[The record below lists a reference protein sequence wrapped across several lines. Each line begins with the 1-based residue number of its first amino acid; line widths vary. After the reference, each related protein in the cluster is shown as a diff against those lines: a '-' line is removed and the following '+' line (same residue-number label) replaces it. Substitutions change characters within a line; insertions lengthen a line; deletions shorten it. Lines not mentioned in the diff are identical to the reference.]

1 MGSMSRATIA
11 GPGISIPAGV
21 VTGLLA
27 AAAAAGAPAAAAD
40 PAGATDATRPAEPKR
55 ALLVGYAVLP
65 TPSLPGPTSGQFIEP
80 ANGVAVPFARS
91 QPVQGISAVIP
102 AVRPGHFLALQDNG
116 FGARANSA
124 DAVLRWFELQP
135 RWRTGRGGTGTV
147 ELHGAVQLADPAGRM
162 PYPVVSA
169 GSAYPASAIPV
180 GEEIRAGHLLT
191 GADLDPESFRQ
202 ASDGSFWIGDEFGPW
217 LLHLDARGR
226 LLEPPVGIPGV
237 RSPEH
242 PEAAARGATL
252 RGSRGLEGLALSPD
266 GRTLWPM
273 LEGTVAGDPEGTLR
287 IYEFDTGTRTFARDG
302 VTGEPR
308 VRRYRLAA
316 QDHAIGEL
324 TALDARRFIVIER
337 DGRAGAEA
345 EFKRIYRIDL
355 DELAPDGTL
364 AKTPLV
370 DLLEVADPDDLDR
383 DGSDRFRF
391 PFATIESV
399 LPIDAVTLLVAS
411 DNNFP
416 FGAAREP
423 GTPDAT
429 EFILLRVPQL
439 HEGGAT
445 AR

>member
-1 MGSMSRATIA
+1 MGKPTAR
-11 GPGISIPAGV
+11 PGIRIPVGAV
-21 VTGLLA
+21 AGLLA
-27 AAAAAGAPAAAAD
+27 AAAAAGAPAPAAGAAD
-40 PAGATDATRPAEPKR
+40 GAGPGEPKR
-55 ALLVGYAVLP
+55 AVLVGYAVLP
-65 TPSLPGPTSGQFIEP
+65 TPFLPGPTSGQFIEP
-80 ANGVAVPFARS
+80 ANGVASPFARS

-102 AVRPGHFLALQDNG
+102 TVRPGRYLGLQDNG

-124 DAVLRWFELQP
+124 DAVLRWLELEPQ
-135 RWRTGRGGTGTV
+135 WRTRRGGTGTV
-147 ELHGAVQLADPAGRM
+147 AVHDAVPLSDPAGRM

-180 GEEIRAGHLLT
+180 AEEIRAGRLLT

-202 ASDGSFWIGDEFGPW
+202 VSDGTFWVGDEFGPW
-217 LLHLDARGR
+217 LLHVDARGR
-226 LLEPPVGIPGV
+226 LLEPPVGIPDA

-242 PEAAARGATL
+242 PEAATRGATL

-273 LEGTVAGDPEGTLR
+273 LEGTVDGDPEGTLR

-302 VTGEPR
+302 STGEPR
-308 VRRYRLAA
+308 VRRYRLEDP
-316 QDHAIGEL
+316 DHAIGEL
-324 TALDARRFIVIER
+324 TALDARRFVVIER

-345 EFKRIYRIDL
+345 RFKRIYRIDL
-355 DELAPDGTL
+355 DAVAPDGTL

-370 DLLEVADPDDLDR
+370 DLLDVADPDDLDR

-399 LPIDAVTLLVAS
+399 LPTDADTLLVAS

-439 HEGGAT
+439 HDRGAT